1 MKKLVAGVFGAVG
14 SAPLFAAG
22 ISDLTSQIDFS
33 DAITAIVAVG
43 AALAAVFLLYR
54 AVDIVL
60 AAIRGKIREVRSF

>member
-33 DAITAIVAVG
+33 DANTAIIAVG
-43 AALAAVFLLYR
+43 AALAGVY
-54 AVDIVL
+54 VL
-60 AAIRGKIREVRSF
+60 WKAASLVLRAIRGL